1 MRGKEQTAQ
10 IPAEH
15 EIEDKETV
23 VVILEGISEVD
34 DKGMIDLWKK
44 YMHELGS

>member
-1 MRGKEQTAQ
+1 MHERRGQTAQ

-23 VVILEGISEVD
+23 VVVLESISEVD
-34 DKGMIDLWKK
+34 DEWMIDL
-44 YMHELGS
+44 